1 MKQTRTSRK
10 NTTNGK
16 EPKNQSEKVYY
27 IIIAV
32 LLVVLL
38 GIVFYIL
45 ANRDSAVT
53 IDEGNLEPE
62 TEIAVNSDEDDE
74 EADDQNTESVEETEE
89 TTEDSSEQTEDEDES
104 DQDEQTE
111 DEATEEDTTDEESE
125 TDESTEAE
133 AEESTEDE
141 SEETTASV
149 NDNAP
154 LDESY
159 VPNYSSGSSDRVAIS
174 NAVTSVTSLNGSD
187 MITWWVG
194 NNGPGRVFTVVSNT
208 AQTDVYRVNLQY
220 GEGQWHVTGVQELSD
235 VPSEYR

>member
-38 GIVFYIL
+38 GIIFYIL

-53 IDEGNLEPE
+53 IDEGNLETE

-89 TTEDSSEQTEDEDES
+89 TTEDSSEQTEDETES
-104 DQDEQTE
+104 DTQENSE
-111 DEATEEDTTDEESE
+111 DS
-125 TDESTEAE
+125 S
-133 AEESTEDE
+133 EDE
-141 SEETTASV
+141 SEDTATSV
-149 NDNAP
+149 NENAP

-159 VPNYSSGSSDRVAIS
+159 VPNYNSGSADRVAIS
-174 NAVTSVTSLNGSD
+174 NAVTSVTSLDGSD

-194 NNGPGRVFTVVSNT
+194 NDGPGRVFTIVSNS
-208 AQTDVYRVNLQY
+208 AQSDVYRVNLQY